1 MTTAIKPPDRIWRI
15 RVCIPT
21 THIQACS
28 CRRRLFVYFGDW
40 QHIYVERVRVPVV
53 VATHADAALSTHARA
68 GPGAPTD
75 SDGCQKSRSL
85 SFRSLTLASV
95 ALARPLRAWCVP
107 PPACMAS
114 FSFSRSTPYK
124 RARISLRALHLP
136 PACPPTTVVRTSR
149 ACMHDDGSICM
160 RTRLVT
166 KVNSLL
172 LSPRTSLTVTGNNA
186 R

>member
-1 MTTAIKPPDRIWRI
+1 MWREFAYLSSLPHTQTQ
-15 RVCIPT
+15 RSRHMHEPGRARPQIPT
-21 THIQACS
+21 AVKS
-28 CRRRLFVYFGDW
+28 PGPSPFD
-40 QHIYVERVRVPVV
+40 
-53 VATHADAALSTHARA
+53 LSHWLVWLLPGHCARDVCPRPRA
-68 GPGAPTD
+68 W
-75 SDGCQKSRSL
+75 L
-85 SFRSLTLASV
+85 VLAS
-95 ALARPLRAWCVP
+95 LDRP
-107 PPACMAS
+107 
-114 FSFSRSTPYK
+114 PYK